1 MAEEKA
7 KEELGPRVF
16 SNKNI
21 ADQYVNF
28 SIVVGEMKNLP
39 KDYEKS
45 ELIKKSLKSG
55 DLVLMDNQ
63 TNLKVM
69 DKDVTLDMKDVANF
83 LNQNTLTV
91 IKQLRINELSKKD
104 LNSLAIAERKN
115 KQRKKILDFIKS
127 LQKVS

>member
-104 LNSLAIAERKN
+104 FRFYKVFTKGELNGNTIVYRNRTIYN
-115 KQRKKILDFIKS
+115 K
-127 LQKVS
+127 

>member
-127 LQKVS
+127 LQKVV